1 MERLL
6 AAAKVLSTAW
16 LLSGLLL
23 LGSLLPFALNGWLL
37 TWQESRNHWLQEMS
51 SPSTESSVQ
60 ELLVVGAAV
69 ASTFEDR
76 SYLMQVS

>member
-1 MERLL
+1 
-6 AAAKVLSTAW
+6 
-16 LLSGLLL
+16 
-23 LGSLLPFALNGWLL
+23 
-37 TWQESRNHWLQEMS
+37 MS

-76 SYLMQVS
+76 LMQMS